1 MSESNPFA
9 SFLESATGTNKDESK
24 TKYYVAVFI
33 IIVIICVIL
42 YFVYFK
48 DSESSESESKDKKTD
63 KSKPESS
70 NKVSFDIESLVN
82 DILDRQDKILSQLS
96 YT

>member
-9 SFLESATGTNKDESK
+9 SFLESATGKDESK
-24 TKYYVAVFI
+24 TKYYVAAFI

-48 DSESSESESKDKKTD
+48 ESDDSECETKDKKTD
-63 KSKPESS
+63 KSKSESS
-70 NKVSFDIESLVN
+70 NKVSFDIVALVN
-82 DILDRQDKILSQLS
+82 DILNKQDKILSQLS